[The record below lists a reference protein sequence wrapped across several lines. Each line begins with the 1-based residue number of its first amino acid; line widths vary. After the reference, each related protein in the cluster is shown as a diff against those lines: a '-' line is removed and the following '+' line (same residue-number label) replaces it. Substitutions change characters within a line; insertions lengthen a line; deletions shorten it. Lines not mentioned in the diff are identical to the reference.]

1 MIGHK
6 TINNISSTSTIYAR
20 REYFIR
26 LCKAPHQT
34 GPIGHNLLWLHFSK
48 KGVCISMY
56 FIILITIH
64 IMLFCLSRMRGLL
77 ADRPNIVAHVR
88 CPRPSRRTL
97 PCTPPPLSPS
107 PDLCSSFLSSR
118 YTLPCAPFLQRYYMF
133 PLQRTGTHLV

>member
-6 TINNISSTSTIYAR
+6 TMKNISSTSTIYAC

-34 GPIGHNLLWLHFSK
+34 GPIGHNLLCLHFSK

-64 IMLFCLSRMRGLL
+64 IMLFCLSHAWVVG
-77 ADRPNIVAHVR
+77 
-88 CPRPSRRTL
+88 
-97 PCTPPPLSPS
+97 
-107 PDLCSSFLSSR
+107 
-118 YTLPCAPFLQRYYMF
+118 
-133 PLQRTGTHLV
+133 